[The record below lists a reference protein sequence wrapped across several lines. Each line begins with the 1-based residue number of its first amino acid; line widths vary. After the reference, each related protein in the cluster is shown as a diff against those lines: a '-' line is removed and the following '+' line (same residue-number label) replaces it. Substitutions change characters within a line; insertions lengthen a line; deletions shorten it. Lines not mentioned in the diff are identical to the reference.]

1 MIVVL
6 RIVCV
11 AVGAL
16 LLAVAAAHALGYLWV
31 ASESVPPGLW
41 RKVSEPI
48 GRGSVVVFCPPDE
61 PRFRAGRD
69 AGFVPSGF
77 CPGRLPRL
85 VKPVAAGAG
94 DVIEIGNEGLRVNG
108 VLLPNTRPIE
118 APDLEL
124 LRPYSSGRYLVQD
137 GEIWLVSTYNRR
149 SWDSRYYGPVRI
161 TDLESAVRPVWN
173 YR

>member
-1 MIVVL
+1 MTVVL
-6 RIVCV
+6 RVVCG

-16 LLAVAAAHALGYLWV
+16 VLAVVAAHALGYLWV

-48 GRGSVVVFCPPDE
+48 GRGSVVAFCPPDE
-61 PRFRAGRD
+61 PRFRAGRE
-69 AGFVPSGF
+69 AGFLPSGF

-85 VKPVAAGAG
+85 VKPVAAVAG
-94 DVIEIGNEGLRVNG
+94 DVVEIGNEGFRVNG
-108 VLLPNTRPIE
+108 RLLPNTRPIE
-118 APDLEL
+118 VRPLEL
-124 LRPYSSGRYLVQD
+124 LRPYSPGRHVVHD

-149 SWDSRYYGPVRI
+149 SWDSRYYGPVRV
-161 TDLESAVRPVWN
+161 TDLESAVRPVWS

>member
-1 MIVVL
+1 MTLAVRVACL
-6 RIVCV
+6 
-11 AVGAL
+11 AVGGL
-16 LLAVAAAHALGYLWV
+16 LLAVAAAHALGFVWV

-48 GRGSVVVFCPPDE
+48 QRGSVVAFCPPDE

-85 VKPVAAGAG
+85 VKPVAAVAG
-94 DVIEIGNEGLRVNG
+94 DLIEIGNGGIRVNG
-108 VLLPNTRPIE
+108 VLLPNTRPL
-118 APDLEL
+118 DLRNL
-124 LRPYSSGRYLVQD
+124 DPLRPYPPGRYVGRA

-161 TDLESAVRPVWN
+161 TDLESAVRPIWIC
-173 YR
+173 R